1 MMYCVSY
8 VLLGYDC
15 AFLVDYGVCQQD
27 CGFFHRH
34 HHDGVD
40 YADVDLE
47 NGDDGGWVICVYP
60 HVAERVYD
68 VQDLVNVCG
77 HQRENDVW
85 AMDDV
90 LAHGASE
97 LEQQLSP
104 VHQFVHHPYVSLHF
118 EPLLESHTQC
128 RQILY

>member
-1 MMYCVSY
+1 MYCVSY
-8 VLLGYDC
+8 VLLGYGY
-15 AFLVDYGVCQQD
+15 AFLVDYGVYQQD

-34 HHDGVD
+34 HHGGVD
-40 YADVDLE
+40 YAFVDLE
-47 NGDDGGWVICVYP
+47 NGDGGDWVIYVYP
-60 HVAERVYD
+60 HVEESFCG
-68 VQDLVNVCG
+68 VQDLVNVCD

-128 RQILY
+128 KQILY